1 MIEFTGCGIVPGVT
15 RAQAVESDR
24 DVPSEADVVVIGGGL
39 LGCIA
44 ALNLAERGLS
54 VALCEKGVVAGEA
67 SGRAVGLVEY
77 ELLSPVKM
85 ELIARSIELW
95 HAMPE
100 RVNGDMG
107 YSGPGLISLY
117 EEEEPAEFTAAWLK
131 DMQGQPGVEAR
142 MLTDSEIGALDG
154 ALGSGWYSA
163 LHQANG
169 AAIEPCL
176 AAPAIARAARAQ
188 GVTLLQS
195 CAVRSIERQG
205 GAVAGVITE
214 KGSIKTTNVIIA
226 GGVWS
231 SMLAAHL
238 GLELPQMMI
247 FAEQC
252 SVEPVAG
259 GPAIDG
265 MTPAGYYRREPDG
278 GYLFAAAAGRIPIT
292 MSIVKNIRKLMAA
305 PTDVDQDMSPVLN
318 LRTFFWD
325 LRANRNRP
333 EGRVSHIRGKP
344 DPATGAYPRNYRPG
358 RCRHGPLHPC
368 LCRLQGARSLHRI
381 PDVHHRQPG
390 GHLAGQQHPRTLHR
404 RRHVIRPDH
413 ERGRRRGT
421 GGHGYRRATE
431 IRYLALPLRTLRG
444 RFRVCLSSLIEFGV
458 ANLAR
463 IWRIWPNLGSDQDNP
478 I

>member
-1 MIEFTGCGIVPGVT
+1 M
-15 RAQAVESDR
+15 
-24 DVPSEADVVVIGGGL
+24 
-39 LGCIA
+39 
-44 ALNLAERGLS
+44 
-54 VALCEKGVVAGEA
+54 VAGEA

-77 ELLSPVKM
+77 ELLSPIKM

-107 YSGPGLISLY
+107 YAGPGLISLY
-117 EEEEPAEFTAAWLK
+117 KEEEPAEFTAAWLK

-142 MLTDSEIGALDG
+142 MLTDREIGALDG
-154 ALGSGWYSA
+154 GPGQRLAQRPVPDQRRGHRTLPGGAGHCPGRAGAGS
-163 LHQANG
+163 
-169 AAIEPCL
+169 
-176 AAPAIARAARAQ
+176 
-188 GVTLLQS
+188 VTLLQS

-214 KGSIKTTNVIIA
+214 KGSIKTANVIIA

-259 GPAIDG
+259 GPAIAG

-278 GYLFAAAAGRIPIT
+278 GYLFGAAAGRIPIT

-325 LRANRNRP
+325 LKANRKRP
-333 EGRVSHIRGKP
+333 EDRVSVFEENRILQPEPIPGITEQAVAGMGRYI
-344 DPATGAYPRNYRPG
+344 PAFAGCKVREVYTG
-358 RCRHGPLHPC
+358 
-368 LCRLQGARSLHRI
+368 SLMSTI
-381 PDVHHRQPG
+381 D
-390 GHLAGQQHPRTLHR
+390 
-404 RRHVIRPDH
+404 
-413 ERGRRRGT
+413 
-421 GGHGYRRATE
+421 
-431 IRYLALPLRTLRG
+431 
-444 RFRVCLSSLIEFGV
+444 
-458 ANLAR
+458 
-463 IWRIWPNLGSDQDNP
+463 NLGVISPVSSIPGLYIGAGMLYGLTMSAAAGEALADMVTGETPKFDISP
-478 I
+478 YRYERFVDGSGFVFHP

>member
-1 MIEFTGCGIVPGVT
+1 MIEFGGCGIVPGVT
-15 RAQAVESDR
+15 RAQAVASDL
-24 DVPSEADVVVIGGGL
+24 DLPAEADAVIIGGGL
-39 LGCIA
+39 LGVIT
-44 ALNLAERGLS
+44 ALNLAERGVS
-54 VALCEKGVVAGEA
+54 TVLCEKGVVAGEA

-100 RVNGDMG
+100 RINGDIG

-117 EEEEPAEFTAAWLK
+117 REEEPAEFTAAWLK

-142 MLTDSEIGALDG
+142 MLTDREIGALDQ
-154 ALGSGWYSA
+154 ALGSGWHSA
-163 LHQANG
+163 LHQVNG

-176 AAPAIARAARAQ
+176 AAPAIARAARAR
-188 GVTLLQS
+188 GANLLQS
-195 CAVRSIERQG
+195 CAVRHIERQG
-205 GAVAGVITE
+205 GAVTGVITE
-214 KGSIKTTNVIIA
+214 KGSIKTANVIIA

-278 GYLFAAAAGRIPIT
+278 GYLFGAAAGRIPIT
-292 MSIVKNIRKLMAA
+292 MSIVKNLRKLMAA
-305 PTDVDQDMSPVLN
+305 PTDVDQDMRPVMN

-325 LRANRNRP
+325 LRANRIRRKD
-333 EGRVSHIRGKP
+333 RVSVFEENRILQPEPIPGITGETVTGMGRYI
-344 DPATGAYPRNYRPG
+344 PAFAGCKVREVYTG
-358 RCRHGPLHPC
+358 
-368 LCRLQGARSLHRI
+368 SLMSTI
-381 PDVHHRQPG
+381 D
-390 GHLAGQQHPRTLHR
+390 
-404 RRHVIRPDH
+404 
-413 ERGRRRGT
+413 
-421 GGHGYRRATE
+421 
-431 IRYLALPLRTLRG
+431 
-444 RFRVCLSSLIEFGV
+444 
-458 ANLAR
+458 
-463 IWRIWPNLGSDQDNP
+463 NLGVISPVASVPGLYIGAGMLYGLTMSTAAGEALADMVTGEKPKIDISP
-478 I
+478 YRYERFTDGSKFVFHP

>member
-333 EGRVSHIRGKP
+333 EGRVSIFEENRILQPEPIPGIT
-344 DPATGAYPRNYRPG
+344 DQAVAGMGRYIPAFAGCKVREVYTG
-358 RCRHGPLHPC
+358 
-368 LCRLQGARSLHRI
+368 SLMSTI
-381 PDVHHRQPG
+381 D
-390 GHLAGQQHPRTLHR
+390 
-404 RRHVIRPDH
+404 
-413 ERGRRRGT
+413 
-421 GGHGYRRATE
+421 
-431 IRYLALPLRTLRG
+431 
-444 RFRVCLSSLIEFGV
+444 
-458 ANLAR
+458 
-463 IWRIWPNLGSDQDNP
+463 NLGVISPVSSIPGLYIGAGMLYGLTMSAAAGEALADMVTGEPPKFDISP
-478 I
+478 YRYERFVDGSEFVFHP

>member
-24 DVPSEADVVVIGGGL
+24 DVPSEADVVVIGGGF

-67 SGRAVGLVEY
+67 SGRAAGLVEY

-100 RVNGDMG
+100 RVNADIG

-117 EEEEPAEFTAAWLK
+117 REEGPAEFAAAWLK
-131 DMQGQPGVEAR
+131 DMQGQPGVDAH
-142 MLTDSEIGALDG
+142 MLTERKISALDG
-154 ALGSGWYSA
+154 GLGTGWHSA

-169 AAIEPCL
+169 AAIEPRL
-176 AAPAIARAARAQ
+176 AAPAIARAARAK
-188 GVTLLQS
+188 GAKLLQS
-195 CAVRSIERQG
+195 CAVRRIERQG

-214 KGSIKTTNVIIA
+214 KGSIKTANVIIA
-226 GGVWS
+226 SGVWS

-238 GLELPQMMI
+238 DLDLPQMMI

-259 GPAIDG
+259 GPAIAG

-278 GYLFAAAAGRIPIT
+278 GYMLAAAAGRIPIT
-292 MSIVKNIRKLMAA
+292 MSIMKNIRKLMSA
-305 PTDVDQDMSPVLN
+305 PTDVDQDMRPALN

-325 LRANRNRP
+325 LKAGRKRR
-333 EGRVSHIRGKP
+333 EDRVSVFEENRILQPEPISGST
-344 DPATGAYPRNYRPG
+344 DQAVAGMQEYIPAFAGCKVRERYTG
-358 RCRHGPLHPC
+358 
-368 LCRLQGARSLHRI
+368 SLMSTI
-381 PDVHHRQPG
+381 D
-390 GHLAGQQHPRTLHR
+390 
-404 RRHVIRPDH
+404 
-413 ERGRRRGT
+413 
-421 GGHGYRRATE
+421 
-431 IRYLALPLRTLRG
+431 
-444 RFRVCLSSLIEFGV
+444 
-458 ANLAR
+458 
-463 IWRIWPNLGSDQDNP
+463 NLGVISPVSSIPGLYIGAGMLYGLTMSAAAGEALADMVTGETPKFDISP
-478 I
+478 YRYERFVDGSGFVFHP

>member
-24 DVPSEADVVVIGGGL
+24 DLPAEADAVVIGGGL
-39 LGCIA
+39 LGCIT
-44 ALNLAERGLS
+44 ALDLAERG
-54 VALCEKGVVAGEA
+54 VRVVLCEKGVVAGEA

-77 ELLSPVKM
+77 ELLSPIKM

-100 RVNGDMG
+100 RINGEIG
-107 YSGPGLISLY
+107 YAGPGLISLY
-117 EEEEPAEFTAAWLK
+117 KEEEPAEFSAAWLK

-142 MLTDSEIGALDG
+142 MLTDREIGALDP
-154 ALGSGWYSA
+154 ALGSGWHSA
-163 LHQANG
+163 LYQANG

-176 AAPAIARAARAQ
+176 AAPAIARAARAK
-188 GVTLLQS
+188 GTTLLQS

-205 GAVAGVITE
+205 GAVSGVITE
-214 KGSIKTTNVIIA
+214 KGSIKTANVVIA

-259 GPAIDG
+259 GPAIAG

-278 GYLFAAAAGRIPIT
+278 GYLFGAAAGRIPIT
-292 MSIVKNIRKLMAA
+292 MSIVKNLRKLLAA
-305 PTDVDQDMSPVLN
+305 PTDVDQDMRPVMN

-325 LRANRNRP
+325 LKANRKRP
-333 EGRVSHIRGKP
+333 ENRVSVFEENRILQPEPINGITERTVTGMQEYI
-344 DPATGAYPRNYRPG
+344 PAFANCKVREVYTG
-358 RCRHGPLHPC
+358 
-368 LCRLQGARSLHRI
+368 SLMSTI
-381 PDVHHRQPG
+381 D
-390 GHLAGQQHPRTLHR
+390 
-404 RRHVIRPDH
+404 
-413 ERGRRRGT
+413 
-421 GGHGYRRATE
+421 
-431 IRYLALPLRTLRG
+431 
-444 RFRVCLSSLIEFGV
+444 
-458 ANLAR
+458 
-463 IWRIWPNLGSDQDNP
+463 NLGVISPVGSIPGLYIGAGMLYGLTMSAAAGEALADMVTGRAPKFDISP
-478 I
+478 YRYERFVDGSEYVFHP